1 MKCDNDPTA
10 ENLNNPEIL
19 QTEYN
24 DRQYDYIPRGA
35 MIKSRANWYEQG
47 EKSNK
52 IFFEVRIVKEE
63 KELH

>member
-35 MIKSRANWYEQG
+35 MIRSRANWYEQG
-47 EKSNK
+47 ERVTN
-52 IFFEVRIVKEE
+52 IF
-63 KELH
+63 